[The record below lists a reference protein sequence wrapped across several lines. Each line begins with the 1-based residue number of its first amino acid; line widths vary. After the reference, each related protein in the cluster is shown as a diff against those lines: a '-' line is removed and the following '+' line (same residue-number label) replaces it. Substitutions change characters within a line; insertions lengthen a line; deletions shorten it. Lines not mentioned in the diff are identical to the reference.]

1 MDHFQVFMELVT
13 KLLLF
18 YVLRRV
24 LSPWPWFKT
33 TTPSLEGKAP
43 TTGLSRKFLHWFS
56 NHLWGLISL
65 VLDPRDEVPNIWVK
79 HFTPLKDHVI
89 PLFFRGF
96 SLGWRS
102 QSDCSLLFLPD
113 SVWIFP
119 TALAAQ
125 VFSVRIVPH
134 IDVFLICLWWWVS
147 STSSYSTS
155 FPFTELLRHIFY
167 FYIRELPKVISPQSS
182 SSTESLLKWSSF
194 KKKNPLFN
202 LQSIFR
208 SSA

>member
-1 MDHFQVFMELVT
+1 MDHFQVFIEFVT

-56 NHLWGLISL
+56 NHLWGLIFL
-65 VLDPRDEVPNIWVK
+65 VLDTRDGVPNI
-79 HFTPLKDHVI
+79 
-89 PLFFRGF
+89 FFWGF

-102 QSDCSLLFLPD
+102 QSDCFSSLPTWFCMDLSYSLGCTSLFREDCSTCRCISDMFMVVGELHILLLHLLSLSRVIETYFLFLYQR
-113 SVWIFP
+113 I
-119 TALAAQ
+119 AQ
-125 VFSVRIVPH
+125 GV
-134 IDVFLICLWWWVS
+134 
-147 STSSYSTS
+147 
-155 FPFTELLRHIFY
+155 
-167 FYIRELPKVISPQSS
+167 SPQSS
-182 SSTESLLKWSSF
+182 SSTESLLQWSSF
-194 KKKNPLFN
+194 KKKKTLFN
-202 LQSIFR
+202 LQSTFR